1 LPAAEDHSVAADFQD
16 HCGSPAQWLKRAMAA
31 LLVSA
36 AVTVAVPEPPAR
48 AETITIGL
56 VGAVSATHWPI
67 YVGLKQGYYAAQDI
81 QLATVF
87 TLSSNA
93 LVQQLAAGSLD
104 AALSTG
110 IVDPVYAIDR
120 GAPIAVLRLEMV
132 SPPYALL
139 AKPAFGS
146 IKELK
151 GKTIM
156 VDGPK
161 GITRLYVERMLAAN
175 GMKPTEVETLFAGA
189 TSARFSALLAGAID
203 ATILLPP
210 FNFFAESAGFKT
222 LGLSVD
228 YTPELPFTGAVVN
241 RNWATTHRATLDRL
255 IAVHNQ
261 SMAWFL
267 DSRNRD
273 AAIALMVEATRQR
286 PEDVAKAYDFL
297 QGRNFFDASGRV
309 SRAKMN
315 AMLAALWE
323 LGDIT
328 PQLNVDRLILPG
340 VTQLSD

>member
-1 LPAAEDHSVAADFQD
+1 MNVMTKWLARALAISLLAAAAAPA
-16 HCGSPAQWLKRAMAA
+16 
-31 LLVSA
+31 
-36 AVTVAVPEPPAR
+36 PPAR

-67 YVGLKQGYYAAQDI
+67 YVGLKQGYYAAKDI

-93 LVQQLAAGSLD
+93 LVQQLAGGSLD

-110 IVDPVYAIDR
+110 IVDPVYAIDK

-139 AKPAFGS
+139 AKPGIAS
-146 IKELK
+146 IKDLK

-175 GMKPTEVETLFAGA
+175 GIKPGETETLFAGA
-189 TSARFSALLAGAID
+189 TSARFSALVAGAID

-210 FNFFAESAGFKT
+210 FNFFAESAGFRN

-241 RNWATTHRATLDRL
+241 RGWAAAHRATLDRL
-255 IAVHNQ
+255 LAVHNQ

-267 DSRNRD
+267 DTRNREP
-273 AAIALMVEATRQR
+273 AIALMVEATHQK
-286 PEDVAKAYDFL
+286 PEDIAKAYDFL
-297 QGRNFFDASGRV
+297 QGRNFFDAGGKV
-309 SRAKMN
+309 SRARMN
-315 AMLAALWE
+315 AMLAALRE
-323 LGDIT
+323 LGDIS
-328 PQLNVDRLILPG
+328 PGLDVDRLVLPG
-340 VTQLSD
+340 VTQVTE

>member
-1 LPAAEDHSVAADFQD
+1 VATHFEHA
-16 HCGSPAQWLKRAMAA
+16 LTA
-31 LLVSA
+31 LLVA
-36 AVTVAVPEPPAR
+36 AAAPLAPTAQ

-67 YVGLKQGYYAAQDI
+67 YVGLKQGYYAAEDI
-81 QLATVF
+81 KLATVF

-110 IVDPVYAIDR
+110 IVDPIYAIDK

-139 AKPAFGS
+139 AKPAITG

-151 GKTIM
+151 GKTVM

-161 GITRLYVERMLAAN
+161 GITRLYVERMLKAN
-175 GMKPTEVETLFAGA
+175 GVKPGEVETLFAGA
-189 TSARFSALLAGAID
+189 TSARFSALMAGAID

-210 FNFFAESAGFKT
+210 FNFFAESAGFRT

-241 RNWATTHRATLDRL
+241 RNWAMMHRATLDRL

-267 DSRNRD
+267 DVRNREQ
-273 AAIALMVEATRQR
+273 AIALMVEATRQK

-297 QGRNFFDASGRV
+297 QGKNFFDASGKV
-309 SRAKMN
+309 SRTKMN
-315 AMLAALWE
+315 AMLAALRE
-323 LGDIT
+323 LGDIS
-328 PQLNVDRLILPG
+328 PELNVDRLLLPG
-340 VTQLSD
+340 VTQVTD

>member
-1 LPAAEDHSVAADFQD
+1 ML
-16 HCGSPAQWLKRAMAA
+16 QWLERALTA
-31 LLVSA
+31 LLVA
-36 AVTVAVPEPPAR
+36 AAAALAPPAQ

-81 QLATVF
+81 KLATVF

-93 LVQQLAAGSLD
+93 LVQELAAGSLD

-110 IVDPVYAIDR
+110 IVDPIYAIDK

-139 AKPAFGS
+139 AKPAIAS

-161 GITRLYVERMLAAN
+161 GITRLYAERMLTAN
-175 GMKPTEVETLFAGA
+175 GIKPGETQTLFAGA
-189 TSARFSALLAGAID
+189 TAARFSALMAGAID

-210 FNFFAESAGFKT
+210 FNFFAESAGFRT

-241 RNWATTHRATLDRL
+241 RNWAMTHRATLERL

-267 DSRNRD
+267 DGRNREQ
-273 AAIALMVEATRQR
+273 AIALMVEATRQKL
-286 PEDVAKAYDFL
+286 EDVAKAYDFL
-297 QGRNFFDASGRV
+297 QGKNFFDAGGKV
-309 SRAKMN
+309 SRTKMN
-315 AMLAALWE
+315 AMLAALRE
-323 LGDIT
+323 LGDIS
-328 PQLNVDRLILPG
+328 PELNVDRLILPG
-340 VTQLSD
+340 VTQMTD

>member
-1 LPAAEDHSVAADFQD
+1 MGVLQRFVRTLTVLLAAAAAPAV
-16 HCGSPAQWLKRAMAA
+16 
-31 LLVSA
+31 
-36 AVTVAVPEPPAR
+36 PAR
-48 AETITIGL
+48 AETITVGL

-67 YVGLKQGYYAAQDI
+67 YVGLAQGYYAAQDI
-81 QLATVF
+81 KLATIF

-110 IVDPVYAIDR
+110 IVDPIYAIDK
-120 GAPIAVLRLEMV
+120 GAPMAVLRLEMV

-139 AKPAFGS
+139 AKPAIAS

-175 GMKPTEVETLFAGA
+175 GIKPGETQTLFAGA
-189 TSARFSALLAGAID
+189 TSARFAALQAGAID
-203 ATILLPP
+203 AAILLPP
-210 FNFFAESAGFKT
+210 FNFFAESSGFRT
-222 LGLSVD
+222 LGLAVD

-241 RNWATTHRATLDRL
+241 RNWAMTHQATLERL

-267 DSRNRD
+267 DPRNREP
-273 AAIALMVEATRQR
+273 AIALMVEATRQKA
-286 PEDVAKAYDFL
+286 EDVAKAYDFL
-297 QGRNFFDASGRV
+297 QGRRFFDAGGKV

-315 AMLAALWE
+315 AMLAALRE
-323 LGDIT
+323 LGDVSGDLT
-328 PQLNVDRLILPG
+328 VDRLLLPG
-340 VTQLSD
+340 VTQVTD

>member
-1 LPAAEDHSVAADFQD
+1 MESGIIVSEIMVSGIMDMTRWLQYPLSVLLVAAATTTTLA
-16 HCGSPAQWLKRAMAA
+16 PAP
-31 LLVSA
+31 
-36 AVTVAVPEPPAR
+36 TAR

-93 LVQQLAAGSLD
+93 LVQQLASGSLD

-110 IVDPVYAIDR
+110 IVDPIYAVDK
-120 GAPIAVLRLEMV
+120 GASIAILRLEMV

-139 AKPAFGS
+139 AKPAIGN

-175 GMKPTEVETLFAGA
+175 GLKQNEVETLFAGA
-189 TSARFSALLAGAID
+189 TAARFSALLAGAID

-210 FNFFAESAGFKT
+210 FNFFAESAGFRT

-241 RNWATTHRATLDRL
+241 RNWAMAHAATLARL

-261 SMAWFL
+261 SMAWLL
-267 DSRNRD
+267 DQRNRA
-273 AAIALMVEATRQR
+273 AAIALMVEATRQK

-297 QGRNFFDASGRV
+297 LGRNFFDASGKV
-309 SRAKMN
+309 SRTKMN
-315 AMLAALWE
+315 AMLAALRE

-328 PQLNVDRLILPG
+328 PDLNVDRLLLPG
-340 VTQLSD
+340 VTQVTD

>member
-1 LPAAEDHSVAADFQD
+1 MSMPR
-16 HCGSPAQWLKRAMAA
+16 WLERALAA
-31 LLVSA
+31 LLVA
-36 AVTVAVPEPPAR
+36 AAAPLAPPAQ

-67 YVGLKQGYYAAQDI
+67 YVGLKRGYYAAQDI
-81 QLATVF
+81 KLATVF

-110 IVDPVYAIDR
+110 IVDPIYAIDK

-139 AKPAFGS
+139 AKPTIAS

-161 GITRLYVERMLAAN
+161 GITRLYVERMLEKN
-175 GMKPTEVETLFAGA
+175 GIKPGEVETLFAGA
-189 TSARFSALLAGAID
+189 TAARFSALQAGAID

-210 FNFFAESAGFKT
+210 FNFFAESTGFRT

-228 YTPELPFTGAVVN
+228 YTPELPFTGAAVN
-241 RNWATTHRATLDRL
+241 RSWAMTHRATLDRL
-255 IAVHNQ
+255 IAAHNQ

-267 DSRNRD
+267 DTRNRA
-273 AAIALMVEATRQR
+273 AAIALMVEATRQK
-286 PEDVAKAYDFL
+286 PEDIAKAYDFL
-297 QGRNFFDASGRV
+297 LGRNFFDASGQV
-309 SRAKMN
+309 SRTKMN
-315 AMLAALWE
+315 AMLAALRE
-323 LGDIT
+323 LGDISGE
-328 PQLNVDRLILPG
+328 LNVDRLVLPG
-340 VTQLSD
+340 VTQVTD

>member
-1 LPAAEDHSVAADFQD
+1 MP
-16 HCGSPAQWLKRAMAA
+16 GWLKHALSV

-36 AVTVAVPEPPAR
+36 AISGVALAPAAR
-48 AETITIGL
+48 AETVTIGL

-67 YVGLKQGYYAAQDI
+67 YVGLKQGFYAAKDI

-110 IVDPVYAIDR
+110 IVDPVYAIDK

-139 AKPAFGS
+139 AKPAIAS
-146 IKELK
+146 IKALK

-161 GITRLYVERMLAAN
+161 GITRLYVERMLAGN
-175 GMKPTEVETLFAGA
+175 GMKPGDVETLFAGA
-189 TSARFSALLAGAID
+189 TAARFSALLAGAID

-210 FNFFAESAGFKT
+210 FNFFAESAGFRT

-241 RNWATTHRATLDRL
+241 RNWAMTHRATLDRL

-267 DSRNRD
+267 DPRNR
-273 AAIALMVEATRQR
+273 APAIALMVEATRQK

-297 QGRNFFDASGRV
+297 QSRNFFDASGQVPRT
-309 SRAKMN
+309 KMN
-315 AMLAALWE
+315 AMLAALRE
-323 LGDIT
+323 LGDIS
-328 PQLNVDRLILPG
+328 PALDVDRLILPG
-340 VTQLSD
+340 VTQVTE

>member
-1 LPAAEDHSVAADFQD
+1 MMGMPRWFKHVL
-16 HCGSPAQWLKRAMAA
+16 AA
-31 LLVSA
+31 LLVGA
-36 AVTVAVPEPPAR
+36 AAPAPPAQ

-81 QLATVF
+81 QVATVF

-110 IVDPVYAIDR
+110 IVDPVYAIDK
-120 GAPIAVLRLEMV
+120 GAPIAILRLEMV

-139 AKPAFGS
+139 AKPAIAS
-146 IKELK
+146 IKDLK

-175 GMKPTEVETLFAGA
+175 GIKPGETETLFAGA
-189 TSARFSALLAGAID
+189 TQARFSALVAGAID

-210 FNFFAESAGFKT
+210 FNFFAESAGFRT

-241 RNWATTHRATLDRL
+241 RNWAMTHRATLERL
-255 IAVHNQ
+255 LAVHNQ

-267 DSRNRD
+267 DPRNR
-273 AAIALMVEATRQR
+273 APAIALMVDATRQK
-286 PEDVAKAYDFL
+286 PEDVAKAYDL
-297 QGRNFFDASGRV
+297 LLGRNFFDAGGKV
-309 SRAKMN
+309 SRTRMN
-315 AMLAALWE
+315 AMLAALRE
-323 LGDIT
+323 LGDVS
-328 PQLNVDRLILPG
+328 PGLDVDRLILPG
-340 VTQLSD
+340 VTQVTE